1 MIGTGT
7 LRSLRGRVLL
17 AVATAVLGFTGG
29 TAGATAG
36 PALPA
41 LTALPA
47 LPRASIDVARVNAL
61 VHAMTL
67 DEKIALLTGSPG
79 AGAPDPTPNGAT
91 GFVPGVPRL
100 GIPAIRF
107 TDGPAGVRN
116 PVTTTTALPAPVSM
130 AASFSTELARQY
142 GVVLGRGARAVG
154 QD

>member
-1 MIGTGT
+1 MSGIGT

-36 PALPA
+36 PVR
-41 LTALPA
+41 PA

-130 AASFSTELARQY
+130 AASFSTQLAR
-142 GVVLGRGARAVG
+142 
-154 QD
+154 

>member
-1 MIGTGT
+1 MTRIGS
-7 LRSLRGRVLL
+7 LRSLRGRVVLV
-17 AVATAVLGFTGG
+17 VATARLGPVRG
-29 TAGATAG
+29 TAGARAG
-36 PALPA
+36 PAQP
-41 LTALPA
+41 P

-116 PVTTTTALPAPVSM
+116 PLAPTTALPAPVSM

-142 GVVLGRGARAVG
+142 GAVLGR
-154 QD
+154 D